1 MCHLTYFTLSTENG
15 INKVKFHWW
24 GYELWLSKTSVT
36 NILSGGISATALV
49 PGLLIPGVGIAIA
62 LAVNAYVW
70 SIFAGQKA
78 RASYFKYSLAS
89 GIHGFKYQ

>member
-1 MCHLTYFTLSTENG
+1 
-15 INKVKFHWW
+15 
-24 GYELWLSKTSVT
+24 
-36 NILSGGISATALV
+36 
-49 PGLLIPGVGIAIA
+49 LLIPGVGIAIA